1 MTFIGILAF
10 SVVCSILKKQIESFL
25 FAFPFMMIAAYFFFS
40 GGPFWIAAG
49 IATSTLLGGPQP
61 DENNFVAFC
70 CYPMLNVKY
79 GFIFDIIGAICI
91 FVGLFKVFS

>member
-10 SVVCSILKKQIESFL
+10 SVVCSILKTSIESFL
-25 FAFPFMMIAAYFFFS
+25 FAFPFMIIAAYFFFS

-49 IATSTLLGGPQP
+49 IATSTLLGGPRP
-61 DENNFVAFC
+61 DEDSFFVFC
-70 CYPMLNVKY
+70 RYPMFNAKY

-91 FVGLFKVFS
+91 FVGLYKVFS

>member
-10 SVVCSILKKQIESFL
+10 SVVCSILKEQIESFL

-49 IATSTLLGGPQP
+49 IATSTLLGGPRP
-61 DENNFVAFC
+61 DEDNFVVFC
-70 CYPMLNVKY
+70 RYPMFNAKY

-91 FVGLFKVFS
+91 LVGLFKVFS

>member
-49 IATSTLLGGPQP
+49 IATSTLLGGPRP
-61 DENNFVAFC
+61 DEDSFLSFA
-70 CYPMLNVKY
+70 
-79 GFIFDIIGAICI
+79 AILCLMQNMALSLI
-91 FVGLFKVFS
+91 L